1 MAKNTHLEHLEDD
14 IFNQGYAGAK
24 NSINFLKSLEDMLTT
39 GHGGS
44 NTKVTVKWDGAPAI
58 ICGKEPQTGFFFVG
72 TKSVFNK
79 TTPKICYNEENIDYH
94 YPTGAINSILKKC
107 LNELSKLP
115 IEGIIQGDLLY
126 TSTPTKIRMCGKP
139 CYRFKPNTI
148 TYCVEAETDIGRK
161 VGVSD
166 MGIVF
171 HTTYSGPTILEMNA
185 GYGVDVSGLQGVKEV
200 AVFSSTF
207 ENVNGKANLSTTDK
221 TKLKTL
227 IASADRN
234 LRAGQK
240 FLDGIVKE
248 TGTFAHNALFKIY
261 FNQVIR
267 ENRIPQNA
275 KLMAQGFAEFV
286 EVRYNAEIKKKK
298 TKKAQEDWELRKEKS
313 LSYLNR
319 NMTAMFSGLTGF
331 RNLMDAKL
339 IIINKLNKID
349 GIGTFLEDENGYRV
363 TSPEGFV
370 AIKEGAALKLVDRLE
385 FSRANFTVAKDW
397 G

>member
-313 LSYLNR
+313 LSYLNK
-319 NMTAMFSGLTGF
+319 NMTAMP
-331 RNLMDAKL
+331 D
-339 IIINKLNKID
+339 
-349 GIGTFLEDENGYRV
+349 
-363 TSPEGFV
+363 FV
-370 AIKEGAALKLVDRLE
+370 
-385 FSRANFTVAKDW
+385 
-397 G
+397 

>member
-14 IFNQGYAGAK
+14 IFNQGFAGAK

-58 ICGKEPQTGFFFVG
+58 ICGKDPQTGFFFVG

-115 IEGIIQGDLLY
+115 IEGIIQGALLY

-148 TYCVEAETDIGRK
+148 TYCVESDTDIGRK

-248 TGTFAHNALFKIY
+248 TGTFAHNALLRYISTKLL
-261 FNQVIR
+261 
-267 ENRIPQNA
+267 ERI
-275 KLMAQGFAEFV
+275 V
-286 EVRYNAEIKKKK
+286 Y
-298 TKKAQEDWELRKEKS
+298 LRM
-313 LSYLNR
+313 LN
-319 NMTAMFSGLTGF
+319 
-331 RNLMDAKL
+331 
-339 IIINKLNKID
+339 
-349 GIGTFLEDENGYRV
+349 
-363 TSPEGFV
+363 
-370 AIKEGAALKLVDRLE
+370 
-385 FSRANFTVAKDW
+385 
-397 G
+397 